1 LGPLM
6 WDPPNSEVFLGGGWM
21 NRVEYSEDVAAKID
35 RQVRQILE
43 SCYQKAKQIL
53 LEHRALL
60 DRLADT
66 LVERETLDGDEFRAI
81 VAEYVPIP
89 EKIGLPSPKTA

>member
-1 LGPLM
+1 
-6 WDPPNSEVFLGGGWM
+6 M

-53 LEHRALL
+53 LEHRPLL

-81 VAEYVPIP
+81 VSEYVPIP
-89 EKIGLPSPKTA
+89 EKVGLPSPLAEAGRSPKLV

>member
-1 LGPLM
+1 
-6 WDPPNSEVFLGGGWM
+6 LGGGWM

-53 LEHRALL
+53 LEHRPLL

-81 VAEYVPIP
+81 VSEYVPIP
-89 EKIGLPSPKTA
+89 EKVGLPSPFPEAGRSPKLV